1 MSEFYNR
8 LDPRFD
14 TIRDTVR
21 RTDALDLDGYDRP
34 AHIYDVYRDHA
45 DVDRTAQATQAVYH
59 NAIQLAAQAHNPA
72 PAAVLWQAQGGG
84 QIQINQIAASLNAQ
98 PTSFVH
104 FQRVQVQAATRLYIP
119 CNLAS
124 VGHFFPLLWAYAA
137 LKGFK
142 VVGYAAAVSRP
153 DVIVAWFQHNQ
164 HARTVGQLF
173 DQNHA
178 AHMSGTFPIGA
189 FPCSAANFCGWAPEV
204 GSSVGMDATTDLG
217 NRNLARALPREAPH

>member
-14 TIRDTVR
+14 TIRNIVR
-21 RTDALDLDGYDRP
+21 HSDALDLDGYDRP
-34 AHIYDVYRDHA
+34 AHVYQAYRDHA
-45 DVDRTAQATQAVYH
+45 DVNRAAQAAQGAYE
-59 NAIQLAAQAHNPA
+59 NAIQLATQSLNPA
-72 PAAVLWQAQGGG
+72 PANVLWQAQGGG
-84 QIQINQIAASLNAQ
+84 PILINQIAASLNAQ

-104 FQRVQVQAATRLYIP
+104 IVRVQVDAATRLYIP

-124 VGHFFPLLWAYAA
+124 VGHFFPLLWAYPA
-137 LKGFK
+137 LKAFK
-142 VVGYAAAVSRP
+142 VVGYEAAVSRP

-178 AHMSGTFPIGA
+178 THMSGTFPIGA
-189 FPCSAANFCGWAPEV
+189 FPCSAANLCGWAPEV
-204 GSSVGMDATTDLG
+204 GSSVGIDATTDLG
-217 NRNLARALPREAPH
+217 NRNLERALPREAPL